1 MTDEIDEIE
10 DDVALLQKS
19 AVESAKL
26 ADGKIQ
32 FMAQHGVINPF
43 AVMQSR
49 VEDVVDWLIPRH
61 VDDGTHFDDEPP
73 TNPERLRF
81 DIYCNLK
88 IVANCD
94 AAMGQTSSGLHVV
107 KGHGVDG

>member
-1 MTDEIDEIE
+1 MTDETE
-10 DDVALLQKS
+10 DDVKSLQKS
-19 AVESAKL
+19 ALESAKL

-32 FMAQHGVINPF
+32 FMAQHSVINPF

-49 VEDVVDWLIPRH
+49 VEDLVDWFLPKHIDETEH
-61 VDDGTHFDDEPP
+61 TDVEPP

-81 DIYCNLK
+81 DIYCNLR
-88 IVANCD
+88 IIANCD
-94 AAMGQTSSGLHVV
+94 EAMGQTNSGLHVV

>member
-1 MTDEIDEIE
+1 MSDDSDDSEE
-10 DDVALLQKS
+10 DIQSLQKS
-19 AVESAKL
+19 ALESAQL
-26 ADGKIQ
+26 ANGKIQ

-49 VEDVVDWLIPRH
+49 VENLIEWFLPSETVDGL
-61 VDDGTHFDDEPP
+61 P

-81 DIYCNLK
+81 DIYCNLRTIAK
-88 IVANCD
+88 CD
-94 AAMGQTSSGLHVV
+94 EAMGQTGSGLHVV